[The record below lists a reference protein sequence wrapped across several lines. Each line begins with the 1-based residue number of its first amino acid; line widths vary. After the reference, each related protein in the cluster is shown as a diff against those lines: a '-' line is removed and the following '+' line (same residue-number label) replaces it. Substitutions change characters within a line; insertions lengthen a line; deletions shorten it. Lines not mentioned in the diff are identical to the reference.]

1 MFSAVRPSVAFC
13 LLLLWMPGVLS
24 VVMLNVCMLGVIM
37 HNVVMMNVV
46 MLLASLND
54 KVVH

>member
-46 MLLASLND
+46 MLLASFN
-54 KVVH
+54 KVAH